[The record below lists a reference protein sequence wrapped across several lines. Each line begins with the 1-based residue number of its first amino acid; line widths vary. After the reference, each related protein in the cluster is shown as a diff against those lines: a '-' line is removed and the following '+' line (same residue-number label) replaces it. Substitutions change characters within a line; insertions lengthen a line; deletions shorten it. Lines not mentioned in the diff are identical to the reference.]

1 MTSSVTTSQAAGAHP
16 GDTDGQEESAQAAA
30 DPFARD
36 VLPAPAG
43 ASRALL
49 GSLLRPHRRRVALTC
64 LVLVLQRGISQVSPL
79 LVAYTID
86 QAVPALGEDD
96 RGPILAV
103 CLGYLLV
110 VAGSGALQYGYVR
123 LSARVGHD
131 VILDL
136 LGRIFRHSQALSI
149 DFHERYTSGR
159 LTSRAT
165 SDVGALRG
173 LLTKGLEDI
182 VSAVLTTVYITGL
195 LLYLDWQLGLA
206 AVAVGVPL
214 YLTVRTFRRR
224 ATRVYRDRSSAMAS
238 VTRKFT
244 ETFHNI
250 RAVQSFRLEGA
261 NDESFRR
268 INRHHAHLNGDAA
281 LEMGRYVTSSRLIAN
296 AGIALLVMWGA
307 YRVASQS
314 LELGV
319 FTAAVLYLRRLYD
332 DPLKLGGVL
341 DAYQSAVASLEK
353 IAALLAQRPSVPEPD
368 TPQQLPANAP
378 GRRGRQVVF
387 ENVAFEYRTGGEV
400 LPRFDLSLAPGETVA
415 VVGATGAGKSTLAK
429 LLARF
434 HDPSHGRILLD
445 GVDLRHLTTAE
456 LRRGVVMVTQ
466 DAFVFSGTIAENI
479 AIGRPD
485 ADREDIERVARA
497 IGAHDFISALP
508 DGYDTDVRTRG
519 TLISAGQRQLVAL
532 ARALLADP
540 TVVILDEATSS
551 LDIPGERLVQRAMS
565 TVLEGRTALVI
576 AHRLS
581 TVRIADRVLVMAEG
595 RIVEDGT
602 PDGLIDKRGRFADL
616 HTAWQDSLT

>member
-1 MTSSVTTSQAAGAHP
+1 MTSSTTTSRAAGAHP
-16 GDTDGQEESAQAAA
+16 GDTEEQEGSAQAAA
-30 DPFARD
+30 DPFAQD

-43 ASRALL
+43 ASRALP
-49 GSLLRPHRRRVALTC
+49 GSLLRPPRRRVVVTC
-64 LVLVLQRGISQVSPL
+64 LVLILQRGISQLSPL

-86 QAVPALGEDD
+86 QAVPALREND

-123 LSARVGHD
+123 LSARVGQN
-131 VILDL
+131 VIFDL

-149 DFHERYTSGR
+149 DFHERYTSSR

-165 SDVGALRG
+165 SDVGALRS

-206 AVAVGVPL
+206 AVAVGGPL
-214 YLTVRTFRRR
+214 YLTVRSFRRR
-224 ATRVYRDRSSAMAS
+224 ATRAYRARSSAMAR
-238 VTRKFT
+238 VTGKFT

-250 RAVQSFRLEGA
+250 RAVQTFRLEGA

-268 INRHHAHLNGDAA
+268 INRQHAHLNGDAA
-281 LEMGRYVTSSRLIAN
+281 LEMGRYATSSRLIAN

-307 YRVASQS
+307 YRVASHS

-368 TPQQLPANAP
+368 APRPLPANAP

-387 ENVAFEYRTGGEV
+387 ENVVFKYRTGGDV
-400 LPRFDLSLAPGETVA
+400 LPCFDLSLAPGETVA

-445 GVDLRHLTTAE
+445 GVDLRHLATAE
-456 LRRGVVMVTQ
+456 LRRSVVMVTQ
-466 DAFVFSGTIAENI
+466 DAFIFSGTIADNI
-479 AIGRPD
+479 AIGRPE
-485 ADREDIERVARA
+485 ADREEIKRVARA

-551 LDIPGERLVQRAMS
+551 LDIPGERLVQLAMS

-581 TVRIADRVLVMAEG
+581 TVRIADRVLVMADG

-602 PDGLIDKRGRFADL
+602 PDELIDRRGRFADL
-616 HTAWQDSLT
+616 HAAWQDSLT

>member
-1 MTSSVTTSQAAGAHP
+1 MTP
-16 GDTDGQEESAQAAA
+16 
-30 DPFARD
+30 
-36 VLPAPAG
+36 
-43 ASRALL
+43 SRALL
-49 GSLLRPHRRRVALTC
+49 GSLLRPYRRRIVLTC
-64 LVLVLQRGISQVSPL
+64 LVLIFQRGISQVSPL

-86 QAVPALGEDD
+86 QAVPAL
-96 RGPILAV
+96 RGNDSGPLLAV
-103 CLGYLLV
+103 CLGYVLV
-110 VAGSGALQYGYVR
+110 VAVSGALQYGYVR
-123 LSARVGHD
+123 LAARVGQD

-149 DFHERYTSGR
+149 DFHEQYTSGR

-165 SDVGALRG
+165 SDVGALRS
-173 LLTKGLEDI
+173 LLTKGLEGI

-214 YLTVRTFRRR
+214 YLTVRSFRRR
-224 ATRVYRDRSSAMAS
+224 ATRVYRARSSAMAI

-250 RAVQSFRLEGA
+250 RAVQAFRLERP

-268 INRHHAHLNGDAA
+268 INRQHADHNGDAA

-307 YRVASQS
+307 YRVATHGM
-314 LELGV
+314 ELGA

-341 DAYQSAVASLEK
+341 DAYQSAAASLEK

-368 TPQQLPANAP
+368 VPQQLPANPA
-378 GRRGRQVVF
+378 GRRVTF
-387 ENVAFEYRTGGEV
+387 EGVAFEYRTGGLV

-456 LRRGVVMVTQ
+456 LRRAVAMVTQ
-466 DAFVFSGTIAENI
+466 EAFIFSGTIAENI
-479 AIGRPD
+479 AIGCPD
-485 ADREDIERVARA
+485 ADRGEIERVAKA
-497 IGAHDFISALP
+497 VGAHDFISALS
-508 DGYDTDVRTRG
+508 DGYDTDIRTRG
-519 TLISAGQRQLVAL
+519 ALISAGQRQLVAL
-532 ARALLADP
+532 ARVLLADP
-540 TVVILDEATSS
+540 AVVILDEATSS
-551 LDIPGERLVQRAMS
+551 LDIPGERLVQHAMT
-565 TVLEGRTALVI
+565 TVLEGRTAVVI

-581 TVRIADRVLVMAEG
+581 TIRIADRVLVMADG
-595 RIVEDGT
+595 RIIEDGT
-602 PDGLIDKRGRFADL
+602 PDELITRGGMFADL
-616 HTAWQDSLT
+616 HAAGTRTT

>member
-1 MTSSVTTSQAAGAHP
+1 MSSSLTTSQAADAHP
-16 GDTDGQEESAQAAA
+16 GATGEQKESALAAA
-30 DPFARD
+30 APRRGDRPWPIPSPRMD
-36 VLPAPAG
+36 SVLI
-43 ASRALL
+43 
-49 GSLLRPHRRRVALTC
+49 
-64 LVLVLQRGISQVSPL
+64 LQRGISQVSPL

-86 QAVPALGEDD
+86 QAVSALRNND

-110 VAGSGALQYGYVR
+110 AAGSAALQHRYVR
-123 LSARVGHD
+123 LSARVGQD

-136 LGRIFRHSQALSI
+136 LGSIFRHSQALSI

-165 SDVGALRG
+165 SDVGALRS

-206 AVAVGVPL
+206 AVAVGGPL
-214 YLTVRTFRRR
+214 YLAVRSFRRR
-224 ATRVYRDRSSAMAS
+224 AARVYRARSSVMAT

-250 RAVQSFRLEGA
+250 RAVQTFRLERC

-268 INRHHAHLNGDAA
+268 INRQHAHVNGDAA
-281 LEMGRYVTSSRLIAN
+281 LEMGRYATSSRLIAN
-296 AGIALLVMWGA
+296 ADIALLVMWGA
-307 YRVASQS
+307 YRVASHS

-319 FTAAVLYLRRLYD
+319 FAAAVLYLRRLYD

-368 TPQQLPANAP
+368 APQQLPAKAP

-387 ENVAFEYRTGGEV
+387 ENVAFTYRTGGEV
-400 LPRFDLSLAPGETVA
+400 LPRFDLCLAPGKTVA

-434 HDPSHGRILLD
+434 HDPSPGRVLLD
-445 GVDLRHLTTAE
+445 GVDLRHLATAE
-456 LRRGVVMVTQ
+456 LRRSVVMVTQ
-466 DAFVFSGTIAENI
+466 DAFIFSGTIADNI
-479 AIGRPD
+479 AIGRPE
-485 ADREDIERVARA
+485 ADREDIERVAQA

-532 ARALLADP
+532 ARVLLADP
-540 TVVILDEATSS
+540 SVVILDEATSS
-551 LDIPGERLVQRAMS
+551 LDIPGEGLVQHAMS

-581 TVRIADRVLVMAEG
+581 TVRIADRC
-595 RIVEDGT
+595 
-602 PDGLIDKRGRFADL
+602 
-616 HTAWQDSLT
+616 W